1 MLPPSS
7 VTRNPSKQK
16 RSASCAELWIIGRSD
31 TTTQRRSAL
40 AIIGYLD
47 SWELATASP
56 SDGRH
61 GAGSWPDYKTTDH
74 WTTEEPWSKELGA
87 GNRPDYR
94 TTDHWTTGEQSADRV
109 KASLTRLRED
119 RVKASLT
126 RRCQR
131 SEVGKRND
139 GEAPRY
145 RLLLPERKIPP
156 KCLAPGA
163 KVFHDRRRSL

>member
-31 TTTQRRSAL
+31 TTTQRRCAL
-40 AIIGYLD
+40 AVIGYLE
-47 SWELATASP
+47 SGVHGA
-56 SDGRH
+56 RH
-61 GAGSWPDYKTTDH
+61 GESVRRRT
-74 WTTEEPWSKELGA
+74 WSKELGA

-94 TTDHWTTGEQSADRV
+94 ITDHWTTGEQSADRV

-145 RLLLPERKIPP
+145 RLLLPERKIPQN
-156 KCLAPGA
+156 CLAPGA
-163 KVFHDRRRSL
+163 

>member
-31 TTTQRRSAL
+31 TTTLR
-40 AIIGYLD
+40 
-47 SWELATASP
+47 ASRHRLF
-56 SDGRH
+56 GKRGARH
-61 GAGSWPDYKTTDH
+61 GESVRRRT
-74 WTTEEPWSKELGA
+74 WSKKLGA

-119 RVKASLT
+119 DRD
-126 RRCQR
+126 RR
-131 SEVGKRND
+131 SESGMTAKRRVIGYCCRNGK
-139 GEAPRY
+139 Y
-145 RLLLPERKIPP
+145 RP
-156 KCLAPGA
+156 KFLAPGA
-163 KVFHDRRRSL
+163 KLFHDRTRSLWSDR

>member
-16 RSASCAELWIIGRSD
+16 RNASCAELWIIGRSD
-31 TTTQRRSAL
+31 TTTQRRCAL
-40 AIIGYLD
+40 AIIGYLE

-56 SDGRH
+56 SDGGH

-74 WTTEEPWSKELGA
+74 WTTEEPWSKELGL

-119 RVKASLT
+119 DRD
-126 RRCQR
+126 RR
-131 SEVGKRND
+131 SESGMMAKRRVIGYCCRNGK
-139 GEAPRY
+139 Y
-145 RLLLPERKIPP
+145 RP
-156 KCLAPGA
+156 KCLAWRA
-163 KVFHDRRRSL
+163 KLFHDRRRSLWSDR

>member
-31 TTTQRRSAL
+31 TTTLR
-40 AIIGYLD
+40 
-47 SWELATASP
+47 ASRHRLF
-56 SDGRH
+56 GKRGARH
-61 GAGSWPDYKTTDH
+61 GESVRRRT
-74 WTTEEPWSKELGA
+74 WSKELGA

-94 TTDHWTTGEQSADRV
+94 ITDRWTTGEQSADRV

-145 RLLLPERKIPP
+145 VLTVIVAGTENTAEISRT
-156 KCLAPGA
+156 GG
-163 KVFHDRRRSL
+163 

>member
-31 TTTQRRSAL
+31 TTTQRRNDATTQRRCAL
-40 AIIGYLD
+40 AVIGYLE

-56 SDGRH
+56 SDGGH

-74 WTTEEPWSKELGA
+74 WTT
-87 GNRPDYR
+87 
-94 TTDHWTTGEQSADRV
+94 GEQSA
-109 KASLTRLRED
+109 D

-139 GEAPRY
+139 GEARVIGYCCRNGKYHRNFSHGGLNSSMIEGGRFGPTDEGQ
-145 RLLLPERKIPP
+145 P
-156 KCLAPGA
+156 
-163 KVFHDRRRSL
+163 

>member
-31 TTTQRRSAL
+31 TTTLR
-40 AIIGYLD
+40 
-47 SWELATASP
+47 ASHYRLF
-56 SDGRH
+56 GKRGARH
-61 GAGSWPDYKTTDH
+61 GESVRRRT
-74 WTTEEPWSKELGA
+74 WSKELGA

-94 TTDHWTTGEQSADRV
+94 TTDYWTTGAQSA
-109 KASLTRLRED
+109 D

-145 RLLLPERKIPP
+145 RLLLPERKIPTEISRT
-156 KCLAPGA
+156 AG
-163 KVFHDRRRSL
+163 

>member
-1 MLPPSS
+1 MLPPSR

-31 TTTQRRSAL
+31 TTTQRRCAL
-40 AIIGYLD
+40 AIIGYLE

-56 SDGRH
+56 SDGGH

-74 WTTEEPWSKELGA
+74 WTTEE
-87 GNRPDYR
+87 
-94 TTDHWTTGEQSADRV
+94 QSA
-109 KASLTRLRED
+109 D

-131 SEVGKRND
+131 SEVGK
-139 GEAPRY
+139 
-145 RLLLPERKIPP
+145 
-156 KCLAPGA
+156 
-163 KVFHDRRRSL
+163 